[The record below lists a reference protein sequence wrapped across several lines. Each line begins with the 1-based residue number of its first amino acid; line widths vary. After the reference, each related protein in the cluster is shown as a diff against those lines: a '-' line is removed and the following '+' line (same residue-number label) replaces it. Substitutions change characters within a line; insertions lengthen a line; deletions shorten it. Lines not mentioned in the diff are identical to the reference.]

1 MCCGKRKN
9 RHDPSG
15 GGENILSE
23 GMVVVINP
31 GGEVHSCEPI
41 DGEACSYW
49 MIHLDIDWCFNI
61 QKEMFGDL
69 DSYLK
74 LNIYSID
81 KTEIFDSFCNIL
93 RNLHDAD
100 SREEIEAELTETISV
115 LFGNY
120 CEKEQVDISN
130 VIVREAAE
138 YLTMNMFETISLD
151 SLADRFRQNRF
162 HLLRSFKSVYG
173 VPPMAFQMNLRIEHA
188 KGMLRHGGVSIADVA
203 QETGFTDQS
212 HFHRIFKKYVAA
224 TPPGEYIK

>member
-31 GGEVHSCEPI
+31 GEVHSCEPI

-81 KTEIFDSFCNIL
+81 KTEIFDSFL
-93 RNLHDAD
+93 
-100 SREEIEAELTETISV
+100 
-115 LFGNY
+115 
-120 CEKEQVDISN
+120 
-130 VIVREAAE
+130 
-138 YLTMNMFETISLD
+138 
-151 SLADRFRQNRF
+151 
-162 HLLRSFKSVYG
+162 
-173 VPPMAFQMNLRIEHA
+173 
-188 KGMLRHGGVSIADVA
+188 
-203 QETGFTDQS
+203 
-212 HFHRIFKKYVAA
+212 
-224 TPPGEYIK
+224 